1 MTLKKTMTYKIKEIF
16 LTLQGEGFNAGKAA
30 IFCRFSGC
38 NLWSGIEKNR
48 EKSICKFCDTDF
60 VDTDGVN
67 GGVYKLKQL
76 IKIINKIGKKINSN
90 KFIVLTGGEPL
101 LQLDTDLIKELK
113 KNKYKIAI
121 ETNGTIIPPKGVD
134 WVCVSP
140 KVGAKTIL
148 DYGNEIKIVYPQRG
162 LSLKAYEKLNFK
174 YFYLQ
179 PMYDKNYDNNIK
191 KTLEYILK
199 NPQWKLSLQTHK
211 YLGIK

>member
-38 NLWSGIEKNR
+38 NLWSGMEKNR
-48 EKSICKFCDTDF
+48 KKSICTFCDTDF
-60 VDTDGVN
+60 VGIDGIN
-67 GGVYKLKQL
+67 GGNYKLKQL
-76 IKIINKIGKKINSN
+76 IKKIEKIGKKIDSN
-90 KFIVLTGGEPL
+90 KFIVFTGGEPL

-113 KNKYKIAI
+113 KNNYIIAI
-121 ETNGTIIPPKGVD
+121 ETNGTIIPPEGVD
-134 WVCVSP
+134 WICVSP

-148 DYGNEIKIVYPQRG
+148 NYGHEIKIVYPQTG
-162 LSLKAYEKLNFK
+162 LRLKAYEKLNFK

-179 PMYDKNYDNNIK
+179 PMYDKDYESNIK
-191 KTLEYILK
+191 ETLEYILK